1 MTDNEHTLIKLIREN
16 DDPEKALDIA
26 FNLLLSFLA
35 SREVPQ
41 DTSSATPRATA

>member
-1 MTDNEHTLIKLIREN
+1 MTDNEQDLINIIRKHDN
-16 DDPEKALDIA
+16 PEQALDIA